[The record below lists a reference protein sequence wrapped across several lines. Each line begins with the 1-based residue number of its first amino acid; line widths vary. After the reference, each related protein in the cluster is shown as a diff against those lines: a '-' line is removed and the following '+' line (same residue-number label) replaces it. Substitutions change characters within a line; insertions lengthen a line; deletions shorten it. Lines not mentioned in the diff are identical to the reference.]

1 MTEARQRVRIHS
13 VHLVPALLTGAWAGF
28 VPGLFIGG
36 VLGAVISF
44 GAGAI
49 LDWIRQLSFT
59 TGIDQALLPFGER
72 IGLLQTLQ
80 DEWFLVIPGA
90 ALGFGLFSALIGVLT
105 AAAVSATYGSLLE
118 GVELT
123 LEPTAE
129 REGQSE
135 RRRRSR
141 RGSDTAA

>member
-1 MTEARQRVRIHS
+1 MSEAQRVRIHS

-72 IGLLQTLQ
+72 VGLLQTLQ
-80 DEWFLVIPGA
+80 DEWYFVIPAA
-90 ALGFGLFSALIGVLT
+90 ALVFGLFSALIGVLT

-129 REGQSE
+129 PVARTE